1 MYFQRVFVL
10 FWGEITILFIQMGYL
25 HLIAE
30 KTSDCSLVSDSS
42 TPLGQNCDV
51 PDAANLNC
59 VHAAHHRRDRIG
71 KEEFCD
77 RLLLPIGAVP

>member
-10 FWGEITILFIQMGYL
+10 FLGEITILLIQMGYL

-59 VHAAHHRRDRIG
+59 VQDILKLIEDLEAPNWC
-71 KEEFCD
+71 KFLCS
-77 RLLLPIGAVP
+77 